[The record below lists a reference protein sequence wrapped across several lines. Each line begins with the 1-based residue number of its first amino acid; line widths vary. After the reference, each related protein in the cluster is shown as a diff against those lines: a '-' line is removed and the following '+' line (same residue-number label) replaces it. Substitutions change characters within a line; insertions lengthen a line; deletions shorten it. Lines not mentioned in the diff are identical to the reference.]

1 MFGVSQVGSDICGFS
16 GDTTEELCIRWMQL
30 GSFYPFMRNHN
41 DDISEDQDPAAFSLF
56 AQEAMKKTL
65 KIRYTLLPY
74 LYTLFFKSNAYGE
87 TVVRALFFEFTSDL
101 STHFVD
107 KQFMFGPAFLISPV
121 LEQVTWSFILKQELE
136 LKLSRKLKGATFV
149 NAYFPNETWYRYDTG
164 ELVEQF
170 GNIKLD
176 APLDFINVH
185 LRGGYVV
192 PFQHASTT
200 TTASRRNPFGLL
212 IGLKSDQANGTLYW
226 DDGES
231 IGILRLILF

>member
-1 MFGVSQVGSDICGFS
+1 MYGHFEAFATHFALHSINYNKRPFILTRSSFAGTGQFSAHWSGDNRAFWDDLYYSIPNMLNFNMFGVSQVGSDICGFS

-87 TVVRALFFEFTSDL
+87 TVVRPLFFEFTSDL

-121 LEQVTWSFILKQELE
+121 LEQVTWSFILK
-136 LKLSRKLKGATFV
+136 
-149 NAYFPNETWYRYDTG
+149 
-164 ELVEQF
+164 
-170 GNIKLD
+170 
-176 APLDFINVH
+176 
-185 LRGGYVV
+185 
-192 PFQHASTT
+192 
-200 TTASRRNPFGLL
+200 
-212 IGLKSDQANGTLYW
+212 
-226 DDGES
+226 
-231 IGILRLILF
+231 